1 MGHRR
6 CKRAADTFTSTENL
20 LRGRVRSR
28 VAASREHDSDGMMLH
43 QAQAQAQLQ
52 LEGGGSCILPSLSNV
67 LLSMRTPKN
76 GDEASAAA
84 AQREMWTHVQQLNA
98 QLSAQHM
105 NMWGASSL
113 LALSQAH
120 SKASARTHAHG
131 ESQSTTDSGPASP
144 GENTSE
150 DEKPD
155 GRHVAPGGKSFEA
168 SKAAALS
175 KASATSAAARR
186 DAQAGED
193 KTEAAAGSSQYWPG
207 RRWRER
213 RDKKYDGGRDT
224 RQTAHLRVA
233 VLGLHKALDVSGKAK
248 LLVAMRQYLEGE
260 LTPDRFA
267 EAIKDLVD
275 QHNVVVPTGMTP
287 PPMDTASRKRTL
299 SSEKAADSA
308 PAASC
313 SSARPGR
320 SRDGKRARTR
330 ATPSN
335 RSASAP
341 ASISPAPG
349 LVAEESEEGDS
360 TGAHTRGNAWEAL
373 VSVCSM
379 L

>member
-1 MGHRR
+1 
-6 CKRAADTFTSTENL
+6 
-20 LRGRVRSR
+20 
-28 VAASREHDSDGMMLH
+28 MMLH

-84 AQREMWTHVQQLNA
+84 AQSEMWTHVQQLNA

-120 SKASARTHAHG
+120 IKASARTHAHG

-155 GRHVAPGGKSFEA
+155 GRHVAAGVKSFEDSKAAAVKSFEA

-175 KASATSAAARR
+175 KASAASAAARR

-193 KTEAAAGSSQYWPG
+193 KTEAPAGSSQYWPG

-233 VLGLHKALDVSGKAK
+233 VQGLHKALDVSGKAK
-248 LLVAMRQYLEGE
+248 LLVAMRQYLEGD
-260 LTPDRFA
+260 LTPDLFA

-275 QHNVVVPTGMTP
+275 QHNVVVPTGTAP

-320 SRDGKRARTR
+320 SRDGKRSRTR

-335 RSASAP
+335 RSAAAP
-341 ASISPAPG
+341 ASTSPAPG

-360 TGAHTRGNAWEAL
+360 TGAHTGGNAWEAL